1 MSSEITIRPAE
12 KHDTG
17 ALGQLINAIQREEFA
32 IPITLAEQP
41 DLADIEG
48 AYRNGAGAFWVAE
61 AAGRIVGTIALIDI
75 GDGGGALRKMFV
87 DKDFRGAEKGVA
99 NGLLETLLA
108 HAPRKASPGSSSAP
122 PRPSWPP
129 TASTRKAA
137 SSLLTKPTCR
147 KPFRAWPWT
156 RGFTSSSFSASRFV
170 GFS

>member
-1 MSSEITIRPAE
+1 MIHEITIRPAE
-12 KHDTG
+12 KRDTG

-61 AAGRIVGTIALIDI
+61 AASRIVGTIALIDI

-87 DKDFRGAEKGVA
+87 DKDFRGAKKGVA

-108 HAPRKASPGSSSAP
+108 HARANGLARIFLGTTAAFLAAHRFYEKSGFQLVDEADLPETFPRMAVD
-122 PRPSWPP
+122 
-129 TASTRKAA
+129 TRFYVID
-137 SSLLTKPTCR
+137 L
-147 KPFRAWPWT
+147 
-156 RGFTSSSFSASRFV
+156 
-170 GFS
+170 